1 MSQESAPAAA
11 VELKNRGNTF
21 FRTGKVTEAS
31 KCYAEA
37 ERLCPTDPTYASNL
51 SASLFEEGDYVSCAM
66 AIDRWCQL
74 EGSKSL
80 KDTNLGQRLSGRLA
94 KALNHGVRS
103 GSVSPDLLRD
113 FESTLLELQCVA
125 QKGKPELRQLWV
137 DWDRIAA
144 EAGDRDENVAAAR
157 ARFSAL
163 PIFRKAPKS
172 VLQYHN
178 IGQDPLMSLIDDW
191 GPGYQ
196 TPVNVQNMSDEE
208 ISRLAFLLGGVGD
221 ARHVYST
228 LVGLHRAHQK
238 MDEKRQG
245 AFRVHITLL
254 DIHPAPLARDLCMI
268 LLLDEMITAG
278 DNSIVKAELLSTM
291 FYTFAG
297 VVMPGYC
304 YNRLARVMEDLK
316 LSLEG
321 VGRKLPSW
329 IHIDS
334 RATSKIIPVLD
345 FWSSVQRK
353 FSTKATL
360 LAHEMNSP
368 NLAPEYRAQLEAR
381 TAGYR
386 TEVMDLLGSM
396 TPAQLRNMGIAP
408 PSQTASPTEKH
419 EYATRRAKVI
429 ESVSTDCV
437 IFVMDNNGNMMFER
451 FWYNVVKAFV
461 PAPILWSRHPGTEL
475 FRRMGQGPLPSRVL
489 NKVGVALN
497 IEDTWKP
504 NPTLFDPAEAGLP
517 NLILD
522 PFEAPGYIDLFN
534 QRFGISS
541 TTDDD
546 RPDAPSYGNFVDLF
560 EKVAAALSSLK
571 GQVKFEFLCG
581 ELTQEL
587 SKMRFGGDDT
597 RPADLPRIYT
607 RGHLNNVPDYTHGTL
622 STIIYALPV
631 VEEVSSNCFLN
642 CGIFAGDEEFIH
654 TYTLLKSVDVPRY
667 LGCEFTRLKA
677 IDELVILR
685 KQNLPLP
692 LNQLASRVEL
702 VTWLSRVLIYTLI
715 PSSSPLGQFRAR
727 LPNNLV
733 AFIALLLH
741 LRGVGYPAH
750 WLSEFLQTMLSGSLV
765 TEIAPYTNTWPIPVS
780 DINRRVSARAV
791 RLDPWTAE
799 LETIL
804 ATGLQAIPFAVPDL
818 GLRYTEIGTFEAT
831 VQGLH
836 IPMGTLLGTPAPEDP
851 VVCLLFHKLSLGIT
865 ADRLVERLPQILN
878 GAGAPEPGTLCVLTA
893 QEAVE
898 VPVIRWKLSKARV
911 AQMQEEGWTMVAYR
925 TDIMEACES
934 LVFVDFLSVFLT
946 RLLVT
951 TPVSADQWREV

>member
-1 MSQESAPAAA
+1 MPQAQPESAPAAA
-11 VELKNRGNTF
+11 AELKNRGNTF
-21 FRTGKVTEAS
+21 FKAGKVAEAS
-31 KCYAEA
+31 KCYADA
-37 ERLCPTDPTYASNL
+37 ERLCPTDPTYTSNL
-51 SASLFEEGDYVSCAM
+51 SASLFEEGDYVSCAKT
-66 AIDRWCQL
+66 IDRWCQL

-80 KDTNLGQRLSGRLA
+80 KDTNLGERLSARLA
-94 KALNHGVRS
+94 KALNHGARS

-113 FESTLLELQCVA
+113 FESTISELKGVA
-125 QKGKPELRQLWV
+125 QKGEPELRQLWV
-137 DWDRIAA
+137 DWDHLAA
-144 EAGDRDENVAAAR
+144 EAGDRDANIAAAR
-157 ARFSAL
+157 ARFSTL

-172 VLQYHN
+172 VLQYWN

-191 GPGYQ
+191 GPGYKI
-196 TPVNVQNMSDEE
+196 PVNVQNMSDEE
-208 ISRLAFLLGGVGD
+208 ASCLAFLFGGVGD

-254 DIHPAPLARDLCMI
+254 DIHPGPLARDLCML
-268 LLLDEMITAG
+268 LLLDEMVTT
-278 DNSIVKAELLSTM
+278 DEDPIVKAELLSTM

-304 YNRLARVMEDLK
+304 YSRLARVMDDLK

-334 RATSKIIPVLD
+334 RATGKIIPVLD

-360 LAHEMNSP
+360 LAHVPQSPAGILQEMKSP
-368 NLAPEYRAQLEAR
+368 NLSPEYRAQLEAR
-381 TAGYR
+381 TARDR
-386 TEVMDLLGSM
+386 TEVMDILGSM

-408 PSQTASPTEKH
+408 PSPTASATEKNK
-419 EYATRRAKVI
+419 YATRRAEVI
-429 ESVSTDCV
+429 ESMLED
-437 IFVMDNNGNMMFER
+437 VMNNCGNMMFER
-451 FWYNVVKAFV
+451 YWYNLVKTFV
-461 PAPILWSRHPGTEL
+461 PAPSLWSRHPGIEL
-475 FRRMGQGPLPSRVL
+475 FRGMGKGSPPSRQTWD
-489 NKVGVALN
+489 KIRES

-504 NPTLFDPAEAGLP
+504 NPTLFDPAKASLP
-517 NLILD
+517 DLKLD

-541 TTDDD
+541 TTDND

-560 EKVAAALSSLK
+560 EKVAGALSSLK
-571 GQVKFEFLCG
+571 GQIKFEFLCG

-587 SKMRFGGDDT
+587 SKMRFGSDDT
-597 RPADLPRIYT
+597 RPADFPQIYT
-607 RGHLNNVPDYTHGTL
+607 RGHLSNVPDYTHGTL

-631 VEEVSSNCFLN
+631 IEEVSSNCFLN
-642 CGIFAGDEEFIH
+642 PGIFAGDEEYIH
-654 TYTLLKSVDVPRY
+654 TYTLLKPVDVPRY

-677 IDELVILR
+677 INELVILR
-685 KQNLPLP
+685 KQDFPLS
-692 LNQLASRVEL
+692 LNKLASRIEL

-715 PSSSPLGQFRAR
+715 PSSSPIGRFRAR

-750 WLSEFLQTMLSGSLV
+750 WLSDFLQTVLSGSLV
-765 TEIAPYTNTWPIPVS
+765 TDIAPYTNTWPISVS
-780 DINRRVSARAV
+780 DITRRVSARAV

-804 ATGLQAIPFAVPDL
+804 ATGIHAIPFAIPDF
-818 GLRYTEIGTFEAT
+818 GLQYTDIGIFEAT
-831 VQGLH
+831 VQGLPM
-836 IPMGTLLGTPAPEDP
+836 PMGTLLGTPAPGDP
-851 VVCLLFHKLSLGIT
+851 VVCLLFYKSSLGIT
-865 ADRLVERLPQILN
+865 ADSLVERLPQILN
-878 GAGAPEPGTLCVLTA
+878 GAATPEPGALCVLTA
-893 QEAVE
+893 QEVVE

-911 AQMQEEGWTMVAYR
+911 AQMQEEGWAMVAYR
-925 TDIMEACES
+925 TDVMEA
-934 LVFVDFLSVFLT
+934 F
-946 RLLVT
+946 T